1 MSFGP
6 RYQHARNH
14 LVDLSGSDA
23 AACPKI
29 RAHLQQLLSNLA
41 CESSGASEAL
51 QLERSQID
59 SRIKDFDL
67 LTSLPYQRFQE
78 RGWDAMKFPELV
90 SVCEIL
96 AREAGVT
103 IDREAKRRKTVLYK
117 WLADNWAVLDPQIDC
132 IELKFS
138 DD

>member
-1 MSFGP
+1 MSFGH
-6 RYQHARNH
+6 RFEHARDH
-14 LVDLSGSDA
+14 LVDLSRSDA
-23 AACPKI
+23 TASPKI

-41 CESSGASEAL
+41 CEPSGASEAL

-59 SRIKDFDL
+59 DRIKDFDL
-67 LTSLPYQRFQE
+67 LTSLPYRRFHQL
-78 RGWDAMKFPELV
+78 GWDTMKFPELA

-96 AREAGVT
+96 AKEVGVA

-117 WLADNWAVLDPQIDC
+117 WVADNWAALEPHIDC
-132 IELKFS
+132 ITLKFL